1 MISYI
6 SPVKSQNGNGR
17 NLAPGAARA
26 TAQYALGPYSQPR
39 EARLVMRGVCVLGPL
54 LLAAIICAVHLY
66 RAEVG
71 EGTWG
76 YAQHTVWADSV
87 FITPTPVDR

>member
-1 MISYI
+1 
-6 SPVKSQNGNGR
+6 
-17 NLAPGAARA
+17 
-26 TAQYALGPYSQPR
+26 
-39 EARLVMRGVCVLGPL
+39 LVMRGVCVLGPL